1 MVVLVLM
8 VVGMI
13 VVEVVVVL
21 VVVEEMVI
29 GGMVGCNGVG
39 RGDSNSIGVN
49 GAAGPLVWGWRS
61 ALVCMVMKKTSWE
74 FYYGHRH
81 AT

>member
-1 MVVLVLM
+1 
-8 VVGMI
+8 MI

-49 GAAGPLVWGWRS
+49 GGAGP
-61 ALVCMVMKKTSWE
+61 
-74 FYYGHRH
+74 
-81 AT
+81 